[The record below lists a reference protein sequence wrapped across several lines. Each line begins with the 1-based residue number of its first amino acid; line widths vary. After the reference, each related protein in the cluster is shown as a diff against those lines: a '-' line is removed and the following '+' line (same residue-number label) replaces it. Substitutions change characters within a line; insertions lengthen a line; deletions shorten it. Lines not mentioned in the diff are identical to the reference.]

1 MCSILKLFN
10 IEKTFKTNY
19 GNKEVLKVD
28 LFINKGGYN
37 LLGESGSGKVHY

>member
-19 GNKEVLKVD
+19 GNKEVLKGVD
-28 LFINKGGYN
+28 LFINKG
-37 LLGESGSGKVHY
+37 EAIA